1 MKQTMKNNG
10 RKKIRINND
19 SNIACVKFKII
30 FIYLRIIINLVNFC
44 FM

>member
-19 SNIACVKFKII
+19 INIACVKFKII
-30 FIYLRIIINLVNFC
+30 FILLKNNYQFS
-44 FM
+44 